1 MHGTWAFERQV
12 ATFVYAAT
20 DSPFS
25 FESVILRRIVDLG
38 AQEVGMTIAR
48 IIERRGSHEVIS
60 CEAFTAMRDAVA
72 LLAEKRIGALPVM
85 HGGNVVGIFS
95 ERDVIYRLAHEGEI
109 CLKRPL
115 EEVMTAPPI
124 TVEPTTPIDEALAL
138 MTRRRIRH
146 LPVIDGT
153 AMVGFISIGD
163 LVKHRI
169 DQVEH
174 EAEALRNYIQT
185 A

>member
-1 MHGTWAFERQV
+1 
-12 ATFVYAAT
+12 
-20 DSPFS
+20 
-25 FESVILRRIVDLG
+25 
-38 AQEVGMTIAR
+38 MTIAR
-48 IIERRGSHEVIS
+48 IIEQRRGQDVIS
-60 CEAFTAMRDAVA
+60 CDSTMPMRQAVA

-85 HGGNVVGIFS
+85 RGGSVVGIFS
-95 ERDVIYRLAHEGEI
+95 ERDVIYRLAEEGEI
-109 CLKRPL
+109 CLNRPL

-124 TVEPTTPIDEALAL
+124 TVSPSTVIDEALSL

-146 LPVIDGT
+146 LPVIDGSS
-153 AMVGFISIGD
+153 MVGFISIGD

-174 EAEALRNYIQT
+174 EAEAMRNYIQT